1 MANETFP
8 THYYPGGGTTQ
19 PYIPAGTGYVPVQ
32 PYRPQQA
39 LPENNTGLMT
49 ILVNSEE
56 EVGYYPVAAGVTVLL
71 ISFNL
76 RKFWLKSTGKNG
88 VPEALR
94 VFNFDEDVTQAP
106 QGNDYATRDEIKNLN
121 EKIDKLIAELGG
133 VK

>member
-19 PYIPAGTGYVPVQ
+19 PYIPVGTSYIPK
-32 PYRPQQA
+32 YTPQQIP
-39 LPENNTGLMT
+39 PENNTGLMT

-76 RKFWLKSTGKNG
+76 GKFWLKSTGKNG

-94 VFNFDEDVTQAP
+94 VFNFDEDTTQTP
-106 QGNDYATRDEIKNLN
+106 QDNDYATKDEIKNLN